1 MSQPVAPI
9 PLGFPENTLIFCQSC
24 SVHYAHASQ
33 PLCPVCLDQRKRERR
48 GES

>member
-1 MSQPVAPI
+1 MSQPVAPV
-9 PLGFPENTLIFCQSC
+9 PLGWPDNVLMWCQTC
-24 SVHYAHASQ
+24 GVHYATTHQ